1 MTRAWMVAPGA
12 APIVRVWNG
21 ECVVHHALSNE
32 THRLVASAARIL
44 IELADTPSDSAS
56 ADGSGST
63 LDDAEA
69 LEVLQV
75 LSRLDLVT
83 RC

>member
-1 MTRAWMVAPGA
+1 MTRAWM
-12 APIVRVWNG
+12 IVRVWDD

-44 IELADTPSDSAS
+44 IELAATSSGSAS
-56 ADGSGST
+56 TDGPGST

-75 LSRLDLVT
+75 LSRLELVT